1 MKLTMHPKANV
12 PVSIGE
18 CKSALAVHLAVSP
31 PANVDI
37 AIFPSEGALAIKIP
51 VPEITDVQRPGVG
64 RPMMPRTFSPSLIE
78 SPGADKGVTVIGV
91 RHHWAAQHQKQQ
103 NQDAFHHLV
112 NPGLVR

>member
-1 MKLTMHPKANV
+1 MKLAMHPKANV

-64 RPMMPRTFSPSLIE
+64 RPMMPRTFSPNLIK
-78 SPGADKGVTVIGV
+78 SPGADGGVTPIGV
-91 RHHWAAQHQKQQ
+91 RHHWAT
-103 NQDAFHHLV
+103 QDK
-112 NPGLVR
+112 N

>member
-1 MKLTMHPKANV
+1 ML
-12 PVSIGE
+12 VSVGE

-64 RPMMPRTFSPSLIE
+64 RPMMPRTFSPNLIK
-78 SPGADKGVTVIGV
+78 SPGADGGVTIIGV
-91 RHHWAAQHQKQQ
+91 RHRWATQYQYQQ
-103 NQDAFHHLV
+103 DKDSVHL
-112 NPGLVR
+112 